1 MALPK
6 NIRPEYSAT
15 VPSSGKRIK
24 YQPFSVKEEKVLI
37 LAAES
42 QDMDEI
48 SNAISN
54 VLTRCITSPTDFKV
68 ESLALFDIEYLFLKA
83 RAKSA
88 GETIKIKVS
97 DPNDL
102 NYEVEHEI
110 NIDSIKIEK
119 DKKHNPLID
128 ISDTIK
134 VKMKYPGVDFFAEG
148 LKIDNISES
157 METVSK
163 CISQIVIEEEVF
175 NRADMSTEEI
185 VEWLEDLTTEQ
196 FGKIMEF
203 FQTMPKLK
211 HVIKLKNKKKDTNFE
226 VVLEGLADFF

>member
-6 NIRPEYSAT
+6 NIRPEYTAT
-15 VPSSGKRIK
+15 VPSTGKRIK
-24 YQPFSVKEEKVLI
+24 YQPFSVKEEKDLI

-88 GETIKIKVS
+88 GETIKIKVN

-102 NYEVEHEI
+102 DYEVEHEI
-110 NIDSIKIEK
+110 NIDSIKVEK

>member
-1 MALPK
+1 MSLPK
-6 NIRPEYSAT
+6 PTRPEYST
-15 VPSSGKRIK
+15 TIPSTGKKIK

-54 VLTRCITSPTDFKV
+54 VLTRCVTSPADFKV
-68 ESLALFDIEYLFLKA
+68 ESLALFDIEFLFLKA

-88 GETIKIKVS
+88 GEKIKINIT
-97 DPNDL
+97 DPDDQS
-102 NYEVEHEI
+102 YTVEHEI
-110 NIDSIKIEK
+110 NIDRIGIEK
-119 DKKHNPLID
+119 NKKHKSLID
-128 ISDTIK
+128 LSEEIK
-134 VKMKYPGVDFFAEG
+134 VKMKYPGVSFFAEG
-148 LKIDNISES
+148 LKIDGIEES

-163 CISQIVIEEEVF
+163 CISQIVVGEEVY
-175 NRADMSTEEI
+175 NESDMSVEEI
-185 VEWLEDLTTEQ
+185 TEWLEDLTTEQ
-196 FGKIMEF
+196 FAKILEF

-211 HVIKLKNKKKDTNFE
+211 HSITLKNPNREADFT